1 MTDSSPGTLSLAG
14 RAILIVEDEYFVMKR
29 LSRVLKD
36 AGATV
41 VGPVASVAAALAH
54 ARDGTPLDAAVLD
67 VNLFGEMV
75 FPVADALADR
85 GVPYAFAT
93 GYDPDVIPARH
104 ARIPLLRK
112 PVDPAAIVA
121 ALFATR

>member
-1 MTDSSPGTLSLAG
+1 VTDSSRDLSPLAG

-29 LSRVLKD
+29 LTRALED

-41 VGPVASVAAALAH
+41 VGPVASVSAALALTL
-54 ARDGTPLDAAVLD
+54 DGTPLDAAVLD
-67 VNLFGEMV
+67 VNLLGEMV
-75 FPVADALADR
+75 FPVADALAAR

-104 ARIPLLRK
+104 AGIPLLRK

-121 ALFATR
+121 ALFTAG

>member
-1 MTDSSPGTLSLAG
+1 VTDTPPNTALLAG

-29 LSRVLKD
+29 LTRALED

-54 ARDGTPLDAAVLD
+54 ARDSTPLDAAVLD

-75 FPVADALADR
+75 FPVADALASR

-104 ARIPLLRK
+104 AGIPLLRK
-112 PVDPAAIVA
+112 PVDPTAIVS
-121 ALFATR
+121 ALFAAR